1 MLVKP
6 PRDERKPFRII
17 PEQTTGDKV
26 VTYVQVALIFLVVR
40 IVMLVGGVTFIRIPG
55 LDYVLGQFIHLL
67 RVWFEK

>member
-17 PEQTTGDKV
+17 PEQTRGDKF
-26 VTYVQVALIFLVVR
+26 VTYAQLALIFVVVR
-40 IVMLVGGVTFIRIPG
+40 IVMLVGGVGIIGIPG
-55 LDYVLGQFIHLL
+55 LDYVLLSLIHLM

>member
-17 PEQTTGDKV
+17 PEPTRGDNII
-26 VTYVQVALIFLVVR
+26 TYIQVFMIFVVVR
-40 IVMLVGGVTFIRIPG
+40 IVMLVGGVTFIRIPL
-55 LDYVLGQFIHLL
+55 LDYVLGQFIHLM